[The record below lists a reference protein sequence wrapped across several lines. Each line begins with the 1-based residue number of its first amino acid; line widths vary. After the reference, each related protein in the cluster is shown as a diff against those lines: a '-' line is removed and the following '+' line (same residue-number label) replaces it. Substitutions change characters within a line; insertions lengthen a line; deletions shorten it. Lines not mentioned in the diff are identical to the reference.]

1 MEVVETTMCNGV
13 VVGIEGYTDRRP
25 AMSLGK
31 GYSSVWMIDG
41 PSAIT
46 FPQNWENMSLRL
58 PLPIMTV
65 QQNASCD
72 SSEPELELYITGKPR
87 LLHSVNL
94 LIYV

>member
-46 FPQNWENMSLRL
+46 FPQTLRIVELRGSLAKSRSFVISL
-58 PLPIMTV
+58 
-65 QQNASCD
+65 A
-72 SSEPELELYITGKPR
+72 
-87 LLHSVNL
+87 
-94 LIYV
+94 

>member
-13 VVGIEGYTDRRP
+13 VVGIEGYTE
-25 AMSLGK
+25 
-31 GYSSVWMIDG
+31 
-41 PSAIT
+41 
-46 FPQNWENMSLRL
+46 NWEDMSLRL
-58 PLPIMTV
+58 PLLIMTV

-87 LLHSVNL
+87 LSHSVNL